1 MAYSDLLEGKNMQKQ
16 KELRRLVTV
25 LLAACL
31 MAVNIKTFV
40 RAGGLYPGGAT
51 GLTILFQRMAE
62 TFLHWEVPYT
72 LINVSLNAIPVYI
85 GFRYIGKKFTL
96 YSLLMIVVSS
106 FLTDLM
112 PGFVLTSDTLLA
124 SIFGGI
130 LNGMAI
136 SMCLSV
142 DATSGGTD
150 FISIYLSQKRGI
162 DSFNIILGLNVVIL
176 GAAGLMFGWDKALYS
191 IIFQYVST
199 QMLHLLYRGFQQ
211 MTLFIVTD
219 KPKEVCEAIYRIS
232 HHGATI
238 MEGEGSYGHHAEPL
252 VYSVVDTPD
261 TRKVIKA
268 IRDLDDRAFINCVR
282 TSELKGNFYFSPKD

>member
-1 MAYSDLLEGKNMQKQ
+1 M
-16 KELRRLVTV
+16 TV

-112 PGFVLTSDTLLA
+112 PGFVLTSDTLLT

-136 SMCLSV
+136 SLCLSV

-219 KPKEVCEAIYRIS
+219 KPKEVCETIYRIS

>member
-1 MAYSDLLEGKNMQKQ
+1 MAYSELLEGKNMQKQ

-85 GFRYIGKKFTL
+85 GF
-96 YSLLMIVVSS
+96 
-106 FLTDLM
+106 
-112 PGFVLTSDTLLA
+112 
-124 SIFGGI
+124 
-130 LNGMAI
+130 
-136 SMCLSV
+136 
-142 DATSGGTD
+142 
-150 FISIYLSQKRGI
+150 
-162 DSFNIILGLNVVIL
+162 VIL

-199 QMLHLLYRGFQQ
+199 QMIHLLYRGFQQ

-238 MEGEGSYGHHAEPL
+238 MEGEGSYGHHAEPR
-252 VYSVVDTPD
+252 VSAGVDAPD
-261 TRKVIKA
+261 TSKVI
-268 IRDLDDRAFINCVR
+268 
-282 TSELKGNFYFSPKD
+282 